1 MEMSANTDVETY
13 RKKLH
18 EMLPELKKDYN
29 VSYIGIF
36 GSYVRGEDTPE
47 SDLDLLVEFSKTP
60 TIFRFVH
67 LENYLSDSLEV
78 KVDLVMKNA
87 LKPTIGKYIL
97 KEVEAV

>member
-1 MEMSANTDVETY
+1 MKMPNNEDVETY

-29 VSYIGIF
+29 VSYIGLF
-36 GSYVRGEDTPE
+36 GSYVRGENTPE
-47 SDLDLLVEFSKTP
+47 SDLDVLVEFSRTP

-67 LENYLSDSLEV
+67 LENYLSDSLGV

-87 LKPTIGKYIL
+87 LKPNIGKYIL